1 MGRLPGAPGSCPN
14 AVVEQDAG
22 QMTGLFRG
30 GAGGT
35 EGLPGHCSPGPV
47 DY

>member
-1 MGRLPGAPGSCPN
+1 MGGIQGAPGSCPG
-14 AVVEQDAG
+14 AVEQEEVG

-35 EGLPGHCSPGPV
+35 RGKPGDDGQCAV
-47 DY
+47 NC